1 MTKRERI
8 IMKGERP
15 NKVTL
20 LNGWKFVAR
29 YQRVTRA
36 TLPAN
41 VCLAWPYKERA
52 APNGRQRRRQQVV
65 QKGRRI
71 GSNLLKLV
79 KKVAKTPVTQKIGKM
94 ALNELPKLY
103 EKRTKQN

>member
-15 NKVTL
+15 KKVTL
-20 LNGWKFVAR
+20 PNGRKFVAR

-41 VCLAWPYKERA
+41 VCLA
-52 APNGRQRRRQQVV
+52 
-65 QKGRRI
+65 
-71 GSNLLKLV
+71 
-79 KKVAKTPVTQKIGKM
+79 
-94 ALNELPKLY
+94 
-103 EKRTKQN
+103 